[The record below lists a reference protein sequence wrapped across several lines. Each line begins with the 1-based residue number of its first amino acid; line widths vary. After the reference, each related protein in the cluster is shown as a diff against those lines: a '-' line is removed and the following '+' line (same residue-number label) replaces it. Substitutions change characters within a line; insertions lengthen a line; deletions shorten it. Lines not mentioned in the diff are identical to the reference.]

1 MSNETQDKK
10 GVIKEFGLSSLSLR
24 NSTSVLILTF
34 LIICGG
40 ILAYSTMP
48 KELFPEVVMPQ
59 IYVRTVY
66 PGNSP
71 VDIENLITR
80 QLEKEIKPLKG
91 INELTS
97 TSVQDNSIIIVE
109 FNTDVPVE
117 EALLDVKD
125 AVDKAKSDLPSDL
138 DMDPIVMDIN
148 MSEMPVMNINLSGD
162 YSVDD
167 LKDYAELL
175 QDKMEVIPEL
185 SSVDLRGA
193 LTREINI
200 NVDIHK
206 MELVQVSFGDIESAI
221 GYENTSISG
230 GDILM
235 DETRRTIRVS
245 GEFKNMDEI
254 ANTIVK
260 AEFGNIIYLRDIAT
274 VEDGYKERESYARLG
289 GDPVVSLDI
298 IKKSGENLLNA
309 TDEVFAILAEAKEN
323 RFPSDLN
330 ITITNDQSD
339 QVRGQLLNLEN
350 SIYSG
355 VILVVLVLL
364 FFLGLRN
371 ALFVGIAIPLSMLL
385 SFTVLGS
392 MGVTINMMVLFA
404 LILALGMLVD
414 NGIVTIENIYRL
426 YSSGMSRRDAARYGV
441 GEIAVPIISSTATTL
456 AAFTPLLFWD
466 SIMGEFMKYLPITLI
481 AVLGSSLFVGLII
494 NPVFAA
500 LFMKKEDSKAGINW
514 KSLIIT
520 LAIEA
525 GLSAMF
531 YIAHYFG
538 SVNVAGVSAE
548 VTLGEEPTH
557 WFSFGTV
564 FAVLFILTLINAVA
578 LRPVSFWFQ
587 NTFLVVLEN
596 AYLKT
601 LRIALTSWRPFVMFG
616 GTVVLLFASF
626 IIVGIVGPKVEFF
639 PNSEPKYINV
649 FIEAAPGTDIEKTN
663 EHVLKIEEEVQ
674 EIIDPYRVCVNSV
687 VTNIGE
693 GSADPMD
700 GPPAGE
706 TPNRAKITIS
716 FKEFVDREGIKSS
729 DVMKALSANLTKRA
743 GIITNVQK
751 NNEGPPVGK
760 PINIEV
766 SGEDF
771 EVLIA
776 VTEKLKA
783 EVAARNIPGVEGL
796 KLDLE
801 TGKPEIM
808 VNVDRAR
815 ARMFGLSTAQIGG
828 TLRTALFGKEVSK
841 FKDGE
846 DEYPIML
853 KLKDDYRYEVSSLL
867 NQRIT
872 FRDMTTG
879 KIKQIPISSVADISF
894 TSSYGAVKRRDQDR
908 TITIWSNVIEG
919 YNATEINAQIQEE
932 FGTYELPEGYAIRFT
947 GESAEQEKAAAF
959 LSKAFMIAIA
969 LIILILV
976 SQFNSAIKP
985 VIIVGSVAF
994 STIGVFLG
1002 IIIFGDTISVIM
1014 TGIGIVSLAGIVVN
1028 NAIVLIDYIDLT
1040 RERKR
1045 AELGMPEG
1053 STLPLNE
1060 AIDCI
1065 VEGGKTRLRPVL
1077 LTAITTVLGLLP
1089 LATGMNINFYTFL
1102 SDLNPD
1108 IYFGGDNVA
1117 FWGPMAWTVIYGL
1130 TFATFL
1136 TLVIVP
1142 IMYLLVERIKIAFV
1156 KPEVPETV
1164 EA

>member
-10 GVIKEFGLSSLSLR
+10 GVMKEYGLSTFSLQ

-80 QLEKEIKPLKG
+80 QLEKQIKPLKG
-91 INELTS
+91 INEMTS

-117 EALLDVKD
+117 EALSDVKD

-138 DMDPIVMDIN
+138 DMEPMVMDVN

-167 LKDYAELL
+167 LKDYAEML
-175 QDKMEVIPEL
+175 QEKMEVIPEI
-185 SSVDLRGA
+185 SAVNLRGA
-193 LTREINI
+193 LDREINI
-200 NVDIHK
+200 NVDVNK
-206 MELVQVSFGDIESAI
+206 MEAVEVSFNDIESAI
-221 GYENTSISG
+221 GYENMSISG

-235 DETRRTIRVS
+235 DKTRRTIRVS
-245 GEFKNMDEI
+245 GEYTNMDQI

-274 VEDGYKERESYARLG
+274 VEDGYKERTSYARLDG
-289 GDPVVSLDI
+289 NTVVSLDI
-298 IKKSGENLLNA
+298 VKKSGENLLNA
-309 TDEVFAILAEAKEN
+309 TDQVAAILKEAKEN
-323 RFPSDLN
+323 RFPSDLK
-330 ITITNDQSD
+330 ITITNDQSN

-355 VILVVLVLL
+355 VILVVIVLL

-371 ALFVGIAIPLSMLL
+371 ALFVGIAIPLSMLM
-385 SFTVLGS
+385 SFMILGS
-392 MGVTINMMVLFA
+392 MGITINMMVLFA

-426 YSSGMSRRDAARYGV
+426 YSQGMSKKDAAKYGV
-441 GEIAVPIISSTATTL
+441 GEIAIPIISSTATTL
-456 AAFTPLLFWD
+456 AAFAPLLFWD
-466 SIMGEFMKYLPITLI
+466 SIMGEFMKFLPITLI
-481 AVLGSSLFVGLII
+481 VVLGSSLFVGLVV
-494 NPVFAA
+494 NPVLAA
-500 LFMKKEDSKAGINW
+500 LFMKHEEKKRVNL
-514 KSLIIT
+514 KSLLITVGIEVVLSVVFYVIDMFSMGTIFAT
-520 LAIEA
+520 LAVFTVLNA
-525 GLSAMF
+525 
-531 YIAHYFG
+531 YI
-538 SVNVAGVSAE
+538 
-548 VTLGEEPTH
+548 
-557 WFSFGTV
+557 
-564 FAVLFILTLINAVA
+564 

-587 NTFLVVLEN
+587 GKFLVWLEN
-596 AYLKT
+596 TYVKA
-601 LRIALTSWRPFVMFG
+601 LRFSLTTWKPIALLLSTI
-616 GTVVLLFASF
+616 VLLFAS
-626 IIVGIVGPKVEFF
+626 IVLVAVVSPEVEFF
-639 PNSEPKYINV
+639 PANDPKYINI
-649 FIEAAPGTDIEKTN
+649 FLEAASGTDIEKTN
-663 EHVLKIEEEVQ
+663 ESILNVEEEVQ
-674 EIIDPYRVCVNSV
+674 KIIEPYRGCVNSV
-687 VTNIGE
+687 VTNIGA
-693 GSADPMD
+693 GSNDPMD

-706 TPNRAKITIS
+706 TPNKAKITIS
-716 FKEFVDREGIKSS
+716 FKEFEERGGISSS
-729 DVMKALSANLTKRA
+729 DVMKALSENLTKRA
-743 GIITNVQK
+743 GIIMNVQK
-751 NNEGPPVGK
+751 NREGPPAGK

-766 SGEDF
+766 SGEEF
-771 EVLIA
+771 ETLIA
-776 VTEKLKA
+776 TAEKLKA
-783 EVAARNIPGVEGL
+783 EITARNIPGVEGL
-796 KLDLE
+796 KIDLE
-801 TGKPEIM
+801 TGKPEIL

-828 TLRTALFGKEVSK
+828 TLRTALFGKEISK
-841 FKDGE
+841 FKEGE

-853 KLKDDYRYEVSSLL
+853 KLKDDYRYDVSSLL

-879 KIKQIPISSVADISF
+879 KIKQVPISAVADISF

-919 YNATEINAQIQEE
+919 YNATNINAQIQEE
-932 FGTYELPEGYAIRFT
+932 FAEYKMPDGYALRFT
-947 GESAEQEKAAAF
+947 GESAEQEKAADFLGKAF
-959 LSKAFMIAIA
+959 LIAIA
-969 LIILILV
+969 LIFLILV

-985 VIIVGSVAF
+985 IIIVASVAF

-1002 IIIFGDTISVIM
+1002 IIVFGDTISVIM

-1040 RERKR
+1040 RARRRE
-1045 AELGMPEG
+1045 ELGMPEG
-1053 STLPLNE
+1053 SVLPLNE
-1060 AIDCI
+1060 A
-1065 VEGGKTRLRPVL
+1065 VECMVESGKTRLRPVL

-1089 LATGMNINFYTFL
+1089 LATGMNINFYTLL
-1102 SDLNPD
+1102 SELDPQ

-1117 FWGPMAWTVIYGL
+1117 FWGPMAWTVVYGL

-1136 TLVIVP
+1136 TLILVP
-1142 IMYLLVERIKIAFV
+1142 VMYLLVEHVVIYFR
-1156 KPEVPETV
+1156 KPATPVQED
-1164 EA
+1164 

>member
-1 MSNETQDKK
+1 MSNETQEKK
-10 GVIKEFGLSSLSLR
+10 GVVKEFGLSTLSLK

-34 LIICGG
+34 LIIAGG
-40 ILAYSTMP
+40 MLAYSTMP

-80 QLEKEIKPLKG
+80 QLENEIKPLKG

-109 FNTDVPVE
+109 FNTDVEVE
-117 EALLDVKD
+117 DALLDVKD
-125 AVDKAKSDLPSDL
+125 AVDKAKSELPSDL
-138 DMDPIVMDIN
+138 DMDPVVMDIN

-162 YSVDD
+162 YSLDD
-167 LKDYAELL
+167 LKDYAEVL
-175 QDKMEVIPEL
+175 QERMETISEL
-185 SSVDLRGA
+185 SSVDIRGA
-193 LTREINI
+193 LEREINI

-206 MELVQVSFGDIESAI
+206 MEQVEVSFNDIESAI
-221 GYENTSISG
+221 GYENMSISG

-245 GEFKNMDEI
+245 GEYQNMQEI
-254 ANTIVK
+254 ENTIVK

-274 VEDGYKERESYARLG
+274 IEDGYKERDSYARLG

-298 IKKSGENLLNA
+298 VKKSGENLLNA
-309 TDEVFAILAEAKEN
+309 TDKVVAILANAKKKD
-323 RFPSDLN
+323 FPSDLS

-339 QVRGQLLNLEN
+339 QVRNQLLNLEN

-371 ALFVGIAIPLSMLL
+371 ALFVGIAIPLSMLT
-385 SFTVLGS
+385 SFTILAA

-414 NGIVTIENIYRL
+414 NGIVTIENIYRQF
-426 YSSGMSRRDAARYGV
+426 SEGKSRFQAAKEGV

-456 AAFTPLLFWD
+456 AAFFPLLFWN
-466 SIMGEFMKYLPITLI
+466 SIMGEFMKYLPLTLI
-481 AVLGSSLFVGLII
+481 AVLGSSLFVGLVI
-494 NPVFAA
+494 NPVVAA
-500 LFMKKEDSKAGINW
+500 LFMKKEDEKTGINW
-514 KSLIIT
+514 KWLIIT
-520 LAIEA
+520 VVVEILLAA
-525 GLSAMF
+525 GCYAIGANSL
-531 YIAHYFG
+531 
-538 SVNVAGVSAE
+538 
-548 VTLGEEPTH
+548 
-557 WFSFGTV
+557 GTV
-564 FAVLFILTLINAVA
+564 FGILAILTIINAFIIKPVA
-578 LRPVSFWFQ
+578 RWFQ
-587 NTFLVVLEN
+587 NSFLVWLEEV
-596 AYLKT
+596 YLRT
-601 LRIALTSWRPFVMFG
+601 LRLSLTTWRPFVFFG
-616 GTVVLLFASF
+616 MTVVLLFASF
-626 IIVGIVGPKVEFF
+626 ILVGIVNPKVEFF
-639 PNSEPKYINV
+639 PDNDPKYINIFV
-649 FIEAAPGTDIEKTN
+649 ETAPGTDIEKTN
-663 EHVLKIEEEVQ
+663 DILLDIEEEV
-674 EIIDPYRVCVNSV
+674 ETIIDPYRAAVNSV
-687 VTNIGE
+687 VTNIGD
-693 GSADPMD
+693 GSSDPMD

-706 TPNRAKITIS
+706 TPNRAKITVSFVEWEFRQGIS
-716 FKEFVDREGIKSS
+716 SS
-729 DVMKALSANLTKRA
+729 EVMRQLSDNLTKRP
-743 GIITNVQK
+743 GVIMNVQK
-751 NNEGPPVGK
+751 NQEGPPAGK

-771 EVLIA
+771 DELIA
-776 VTEKLKA
+776 VTESLKA
-783 EVAARNIPGVEGL
+783 KIAAQDIPGVEGL

-801 TGKPEIM
+801 TGKPEIL
-808 VNVDRAR
+808 VDIDRTRAR
-815 ARMFGLSTAQIGG
+815 AFGLSTAQIGT

-853 KLKDDYRYEVSSLL
+853 KLQDDYRYDVSTLL
-867 NQRIT
+867 NQKVT

-879 KIKQIPISSVADISF
+879 QIKQVPISSVADISF
-894 TSSYGAVKRRDQDR
+894 TTSYGSVKRRDQNR

-919 YNATEINAQIQEE
+919 YNATEINAQIQED
-932 FGTYELPEGYAIRFT
+932 FADFELPEGYSLRFT
-947 GESAEQEKAAAF
+947 GESEEQEKAQAF

-969 LIILILV
+969 LIVLILV

-985 VIIVGSVAF
+985 LIIVGSVAF

-1040 RERKR
+1040 RSRRRE
-1045 AELGMPEG
+1045 ELGMAEG

-1065 VEGGKTRLRPVL
+1065 VEGGRTRLRPVL

-1089 LATGMNINFYTFL
+1089 LATGMNINFYTLL
-1102 SDLNPD
+1102 SDLDPN

-1117 FWGPMAWTVIYGL
+1117 FWGPMSWTVIYGL

-1142 IMYLLVERIKIAFV
+1142 VMYLLVERIKIAFD
-1156 KPEVPETV
+1156 KPEVPVTESSTP
-1164 EA
+1164 ATA

>member
-1 MSNETQDKK
+1 MSNEPKDSTK
-10 GVIKEFGLSSLSLR
+10 GMKEYGLSSLSLK

-40 ILAYSTMP
+40 MLAYSTMP

-80 QLEKEIKPLKG
+80 QIEKQIKPLKG
-91 INELTS
+91 INTLKS

-109 FNTDVPVE
+109 FNTDVPVD

-125 AVDKAKSDLPSDL
+125 AVDKAKNDLPSDL
-138 DMDPIVMDIN
+138 DIDPLVMDIN
-148 MSEMPVMNINLSGD
+148 MSEMPVMNINISGD

-175 QDKMEVIPEL
+175 QDRMEVIPQV

-193 LTREINI
+193 LEREINI
-200 NVDIHK
+200 NVDMHK
-206 MELVQVSFGDIESAI
+206 MELVEVSFNDIESAI
-221 GYENTSISG
+221 GYENMSISG

-235 DETRRTIRVS
+235 DGSRRNIRIS
-245 GEFKNMDEI
+245 GEYLNMDQI
-254 ANTIVK
+254 ANTIIK
-260 AEFGNIIYLRDIAT
+260 SEFGNIIYLRDFAT
-274 VEDGYKERESYARLG
+274 VEDGYKERSSYARLD

-298 IKKSGENLLNA
+298 VKKSGENLLDA
-309 TDEVFAILAEAKEN
+309 TDQVFAILKDAQEN
-323 RFPSDLN
+323 DFPSDLF
-330 ITITNDQSD
+330 ITITNDQSN

-385 SFTVLGS
+385 SFILLAAL
-392 MGVTINMMVLFA
+392 GVTINMMVLFA

-426 YSSGMSRRDAARYGV
+426 YSQGMSKSDAAKYGV
-441 GEIAVPIISSTATTL
+441 GEIAIPIISSTATTL
-456 AAFTPLLFWD
+456 AAFFPLLFWN

-481 AVLGSSLFVGLII
+481 AVLGASLFVGLIV
-494 NPVFAA
+494 NPVVAA
-500 LFMKKEDSKAGINW
+500 LFMKKEEDNTRINW
-514 KSLIIT
+514 KSLSITVGVEVVLSIISYA
-520 LAIEA
+520 AI
-525 GLSAMF
+525 S
-531 YIAHYFG
+531 
-538 SVNVAGVSAE
+538 
-548 VTLGEEPTH
+548 
-557 WFSFGTV
+557 FSLGTV
-564 FAVLFILTLINAVA
+564 FATLALLTVANAFI

-587 NTFLVVLEN
+587 NSLLIKLEN
-596 AYLKT
+596 FYLRS
-601 LRIALTSWRPFVMFG
+601 LRYSLTGWKPLWFFL
-616 GTVVLLFASF
+616 GTVVLMIASF
-626 IIVGIVGPKVEFF
+626 VITAIVGPQVEFF
-639 PNSEPKYINV
+639 PNNDPKYVNIFV
-649 FIEAAPGTDIEKTN
+649 ESAPGTDIEKTN
-663 EHVLKIEEEVQ
+663 TTVLEIEKEVQ
-674 EIIDPYRVCVNSV
+674 QIIDPYRACVNSV

-693 GSADPMD
+693 GSSDMRD

-716 FKEFVDREGIKSS
+716 FKEFEFREGISTS
-729 DVMKALSANLTKRA
+729 TVMRALSENLTKRA
-743 GIITNVQK
+743 GIIVNVQK
-751 NNEGPPVGK
+751 NREGPPAGK

-766 SGEDF
+766 SGENF
-771 EVLIA
+771 EELIA
-776 VTEKLKA
+776 VAEKLKA
-783 EVAARNIPGVEGL
+783 DLAAKNIPGVEGL

-801 TGKPEIM
+801 TGKPEI
-808 VNVDRAR
+808 VVDVDRAR
-815 ARMFGLSTAQIGG
+815 ARSFGLSTAQIGG
-828 TLRTALFGKEVSK
+828 TIRTALFGKEISK
-841 FKDGE
+841 YKDGE
-846 DEYPIML
+846 DDYPIIL
-853 KLKDDYRYEVSSLL
+853 KLTDENRYDVSSLM
-867 NQRIT
+867 NQKIT

-879 KIKQIPISSVADISF
+879 KIKQVPISAVADISF
-894 TSSYGAVKRRDQDR
+894 STSYGSVKRRDQDR

-919 YNATEINAQIQEE
+919 YNATEINEQIQED
-932 FGTYELPEGYAIRFT
+932 FADYQVPDGYLVRYT
-947 GESAEQEKAAAF
+947 GENAEQEKAAAF
-959 LSKAFMIAIA
+959 LGKAFMIAIA
-969 LIILILV
+969 LIFLILV
-976 SQFNSAIKP
+976 SQFNSGIKP
-985 VIIVGSVAF
+985 LIIVGSVAF

-1040 RERKR
+1040 RARRRE
-1045 AELGMPEG
+1045 ELGMPDD
-1053 STLPLNE
+1053 SILPLHE
-1060 AIDCI
+1060 AIECM

-1077 LTAITTVLGLLP
+1077 LTAITTVLGLIP
-1089 LATGMNINFYTFL
+1089 LATGMNINFYTLFSEL
-1102 SDLNPD
+1102 DPQ

-1117 FWGPMAWTVIYGL
+1117 FWGPMSWTVIYGL

-1136 TLVIVP
+1136 TLIIVP
-1142 IMYLLVERIKIAFV
+1142 VMYLMVEHVNIFFRKHR
-1156 KPEVPETV
+1156 KNEV

>member
-1 MSNETQDKK
+1 MSNETQENK
-10 GVIKEFGLSSLSLR
+10 GVTKEFGLSSLSLR

-34 LIICGG
+34 LIVCGG

-138 DMDPIVMDIN
+138 DMDPIVMDVN
-148 MSEMPVMNINLSGD
+148 MSEMPVLNINLSGD

-167 LKDYAELL
+167 LKEYAELL
-175 QDKMEVIPEL
+175 QDKMEVISEV

-193 LTREINI
+193 LEREINI

-206 MELVQVSFGDIESAI
+206 MELVQVSFNDIESAI
-221 GYENTSISG
+221 GYENMSVSG

-245 GEFKNMDEI
+245 GEYTDMDQI

-274 VEDGYKERESYARLG
+274 VEDGYKERNSYARLG
-289 GDPVVSLDI
+289 GDPVVSLDVV
-298 IKKSGENLLNA
+298 KKSGENLLNA
-309 TDEVFAILAEAKEN
+309 TDQVFAILAEAQKN
-323 RFPSDLN
+323 RFPSDLK

-385 SFTVLGS
+385 SFTILGS

-426 YSSGMSRRDAARYGV
+426 YSSGMSKRDAAKYGV

-456 AAFTPLLFWD
+456 AAFAPLLFWD
-466 SIMGEFMKYLPITLI
+466 SIMGEFMKFLPITLI
-481 AVLGSSLFVGLII
+481 AVLGSSLFVGLVI

-500 LFMKKEDSKAGINW
+500 LFMKKEDSNAGISW
-514 KSLIIT
+514 KSLLIT
-520 LAIEA
+520 IGIEVVLSVLSYLGGFFSLGTIFAILA
-525 GLSAMF
+525 L
-531 YIAHYFG
+531 
-538 SVNVAGVSAE
+538 
-548 VTLGEEPTH
+548 
-557 WFSFGTV
+557 
-564 FAVLFILTLINAVA
+564 LTLINAVA
-578 LRPVSFWFQ
+578 FRPAASWFQ
-587 NTFLVVLEN
+587 NKFLVWLEGI
-596 AYLKT
+596 YLKS
-601 LRIALTSWRPFVMFG
+601 LRTSLTTWKPFVIFG
-616 GTVVLLFASF
+616 GTVILLFASF
-626 IIVGIVGPKVEFF
+626 ILVGIVGPKVEFF
-639 PNSEPKYINV
+639 PANDPKYINIFV
-649 FIEAAPGTDIEKTN
+649 ETAPGTDIEKTN
-663 EHVLKIEEEVQ
+663 EIVLDIEAEVQ
-674 EIIDPYRVCVNSV
+674 EIIEPYRVSVNSV

-693 GSADPMD
+693 GSSDPMD
-700 GPPAGE
+700 GPVAGE
-706 TPNRAKITIS
+706 TPNRAKVTIS
-716 FKEFVDREGIKSS
+716 FKEFVEREGISSS
-729 DVMKALSANLTKRA
+729 DVMKALSNNLTKRA
-743 GIITNVQK
+743 GVITNVQK

-766 SGEDF
+766 SGENF
-771 EVLIA
+771 EELIA
-776 VTEKLKA
+776 ITEKLKA
-783 EVAARNIPGVEGL
+783 EVAAKEIPGVEGL

-801 TGKPEIM
+801 TGKPEIL

-828 TLRTALFGKEVSK
+828 TLRTALFGKEISK

-853 KLKDDYRYEVSSLL
+853 KLKDDYRYDVSSLL

-879 KIKQIPISSVADISF
+879 KIKQVPISSVADISF
-894 TSSYGAVKRRDQDR
+894 TSSYGSVKRRDQDR

-932 FGTYELPEGYAIRFT
+932 FANYPLPEGYSLRFT
-947 GESAEQEKAAAF
+947 GESEEQEKAAAF

-969 LIILILV
+969 LIVLILV
-976 SQFNSAIKP
+976 SQFNSGIKP
-985 VIIVGSVAF
+985 MIIVGSVAF

-1002 IIIFGDTISVIM
+1002 IIATGATISVIM

-1040 RERKR
+1040 RARKR
-1045 AELGMPEG
+1045 EELGMPEG
-1053 STLPLNE
+1053 STLPLDQ

-1089 LATGMNINFYTFL
+1089 LATGMNINFYTLL
-1102 SDLNPD
+1102 SELNPD

-1130 TFATFL
+1130 SFATFL
-1136 TLVIVP
+1136 TLIVVP
-1142 IMYLLVERIKIAFV
+1142 VMYLLVERVNIFFA
-1156 KPEVPETV
+1156 KPEVPETTT
-1164 EA
+1164 AKA

>member
-1 MSNETQDKK
+1 MSNETNEKK
-10 GVIKEFGLSSLSLR
+10 GVLKEFGLSTLSLK

-34 LIICGG
+34 LIVAGG
-40 ILAYSTMP
+40 FLAYSTMP

-80 QLEKEIKPLKG
+80 QIEKEIKPLKG
-91 INELTS
+91 INEMTS

-117 EALLDVKD
+117 EALTDVKD
-125 AVDKAKSDLPSDL
+125 AVDKAKSDLPNDL
-138 DMDPIVMDIN
+138 DMDPMVMDVN

-167 LKDYAELL
+167 LKEYAEYL
-175 QDKMEVIPEL
+175 QDKMELISEV

-193 LTREINI
+193 LEREINI
-200 NVDIHK
+200 NVDVNK
-206 MELVQVSFGDIESAI
+206 MEAVEVSFNDIESAI
-221 GYENTSISG
+221 GYENMSISG

-245 GEFKNMDEI
+245 GEYTNMDQI

-274 VEDGYKERESYARLG
+274 VEDGYKERDSYARLDG
-289 GDPVVSLDI
+289 NPVVSLDI
-298 IKKSGENLLNA
+298 VKKSGENLLNA
-309 TDEVFAILAEAKEN
+309 TDQVFAILEDAKTHH
-323 RFPSDLN
+323 FPSDLA
-330 ITITNDQSD
+330 ITITNDQSN

-364 FFLGLRN
+364 FFLGVRN
-371 ALFVGIAIPLSMLL
+371 AMFVGIAIPLSMLL
-385 SFTVLGS
+385 SFMILGW

-426 YSSGMSRRDAARYGV
+426 YSGGMSKRDAARYGV

-456 AAFTPLLFWD
+456 AAFAPLLFWD
-466 SIMGEFMKYLPITLI
+466 SIMGEFMKFLPITLI
-481 AVLGSSLFVGLII
+481 VVLGSSLFVGLVV
-494 NPVFAA
+494 NPVVAA
-500 LFMKKEDSKAGINW
+500 LFMQREVKKGVNY
-514 KSLIIT
+514 KSLFIT
-520 LAIEA
+520 V
-525 GLSAMF
+525 GAMVIFSVLF
-531 YIAHYFG
+531 Y
-538 SVNVAGVSAE
+538 VAGM
-548 VTLGEEPTH
+548 
-557 WFSFGTV
+557 FGMGTI
-564 FAVLFILTLINAVA
+564 FATMAGLTLINAFL
-578 LRPVSFWFQ
+578 LRPVSSWFQ
-587 NTFLVVLEN
+587 DVFLVWLEEM
-596 AYLKT
+596 YLKT
-601 LRIALTSWRPFVMFG
+601 LRFSLNTWRPFVIFG
-616 GTVVLLFASF
+616 STVVLLIVSF
-626 IIVGIVGPKVEFF
+626 VVVGIVGPEVEFF
-639 PNSEPKYINV
+639 PANDPKYVNI
-649 FIEAAPGTDIEKTN
+649 FLETAPGTDIEKTN
-663 EHVLKIEEEVQ
+663 NIILGVEEEVQ

-687 VTNIGE
+687 VTNIGA
-693 GSADPMD
+693 GSNDPMD

-706 TPNRAKITIS
+706 TPNKAKITIS
-716 FKEFVDREGIKSS
+716 FKEFEEREGVSSS
-729 DVMKALSANLTKRA
+729 DVMKALSENLSKRP
-743 GIITNVQK
+743 GVIMNVQK
-751 NNEGPPVGK
+751 NREGPPAGK

-766 SGEDF
+766 SGEEF
-771 EVLIA
+771 ETLIA
-776 VTEKLKA
+776 TSEKLKA
-783 EVAARNIPGVEGL
+783 AITAKNIPGVEGL

-828 TLRTALFGKEVSK
+828 TLRTALFGKEISK
-841 FKDGE
+841 YKEGE

-853 KLKDDYRYEVSSLL
+853 KLKDDYRYDVSTLL

-879 KIKQIPISSVADISF
+879 KIKQVPISSVADISF
-894 TSSYGAVKRRDQDR
+894 TTSYGAVKRRDQDR

-919 YNATEINAQIQEE
+919 YNATNINAQIQEE
-932 FGTYELPEGYAIRFT
+932 FADYPMPEGYSLRFT
-947 GESAEQEKAAAF
+947 GESEEQEKAAAF
-959 LSKAFMIAIA
+959 LSKAFLIAIA
-969 LIILILV
+969 LIVLILV

-985 VIIVGSVAF
+985 AIIVGSVVF

-1002 IIIFGDTISVIM
+1002 IVAFGDTISVIM

-1028 NAIVLIDYIDLT
+1028 NAIVLIDFIDLT
-1040 RERKR
+1040 RARKR
-1045 AELGMPEG
+1045 EELGMREG
-1053 STLPLNE
+1053 SVLPLNE
-1060 AIDCI
+1060 AIECI

-1089 LATGMNINFYTFL
+1089 LATGMNINFYTLFSEL
-1102 SDLNPD
+1102 DPQ

-1130 TFATFL
+1130 SFATFL
-1136 TLVIVP
+1136 TLVVVP
-1142 IMYLLVERIKIAFV
+1142 VMYLLVERVVIAFA
-1156 KPEVPETV
+1156 KPVIPGQEED
-1164 EA
+1164 

>member
-1 MSNETQDKK
+1 
-10 GVIKEFGLSSLSLR
+10 
-24 NSTSVLILTF
+24 
-34 LIICGG
+34 
-40 ILAYSTMP
+40 
-48 KELFPEVVMPQ
+48 MPQ

-80 QLEKEIKPLKG
+80 QIEKEIKPLKG
-91 INELTS
+91 INEMTS

-138 DMDPIVMDIN
+138 DIDPIVMDIN
-148 MSEMPVMNINLSGD
+148 MSEMPVLNINLSGD

-167 LKDYAELL
+167 LKDYAEML
-175 QDKMEVIPEL
+175 QDKMEIISEV

-193 LTREINI
+193 LEREINI

-206 MELVQVSFGDIESAI
+206 MELVQVSFNDIESAI
-221 GYENTSISG
+221 GYENMSISG

-245 GEFKNMDEI
+245 GEYTNMDQI

-274 VEDGYKERESYARLG
+274 VVDGYKDRESYARLG
-289 GDPVVSLDI
+289 GDPVVSLDVV
-298 IKKSGENLLNA
+298 KKSGENLLNA
-309 TDEVFAILAEAKEN
+309 TDQVFAILADAQKN
-323 RFPSDLN
+323 RFPSDLKV
-330 ITITNDQSD
+330 TITNDQSD

-371 ALFVGIAIPLSMLL
+371 ALFVGMAIPLSMLL

-426 YSSGMSRRDAARYGV
+426 YTSGMSRKDAAKYGV

-456 AAFTPLLFWD
+456 AAFAPLLFWD
-466 SIMGEFMKYLPITLI
+466 SIMGEFMKFLPITLI

-500 LFMKKEDSKAGINW
+500 LFMKKEDSKEGISW

-520 LAIEA
+520 VAVEAVLSVVFYILGNFSMGTIFAMLAI
-525 GLSAMF
+525 L
-531 YIAHYFG
+531 
-538 SVNVAGVSAE
+538 
-548 VTLGEEPTH
+548 
-557 WFSFGTV
+557 TV
-564 FAVLFILTLINAVA
+564 INAFV
-578 LRPVSFWFQ
+578 LRPASFWFQ
-587 NTFLVVLEN
+587 NSLLVWLEE
-596 AYLKT
+596 AYLTT
-601 LRIALTSWRPFVMFG
+601 LRIALTTWRPFVIFG
-616 GTVVLLFASF
+616 FTVVLLFASF
-626 IIVGIVGPKVEFF
+626 ILTGIVGPQVEFF
-639 PNSEPKYINV
+639 PANDPKYINI
-649 FIEAAPGTDIEKTN
+649 FIEAASGTDIEKTN
-663 EHVLKIEEEVQ
+663 ETVLDIEAEVE
-674 EIIDPYRVCVNSV
+674 EIIEPYRASVNSV
-687 VTNIGE
+687 VTNIGD
-693 GSADPMD
+693 GSSDPMD

-716 FKEFVDREGIKSS
+716 FKEWVKREGISSS
-729 DVMKALSANLTKRA
+729 DVMKALSEKLKKRP
-743 GIITNVQK
+743 GIVMNVQK
-751 NNEGPPVGK
+751 NREGPPAGK

-766 SGEDF
+766 SGEKF
-771 EVLIA
+771 EELIA
-776 VTEKLKA
+776 IAEKLKSDIA
-783 EVAARNIPGVEGL
+783 DKNIPGVEGL

-801 TGKPEIM
+801 TGKPELI

-815 ARMFGLSTAQIGG
+815 ARMFGLSTSQIGA
-828 TLRTALFGKEVSK
+828 TLRTALFGKEISK

-846 DEYPIML
+846 DDYPIML
-853 KLKDDYRYEVSSLL
+853 KLKDDYRYDVSSLL
-867 NQRIT
+867 NQKIT

-879 KIKQIPISSVADISF
+879 KIKQVPISSVADISF
-894 TSSYGAVKRRDQDR
+894 SSSYGAVKRTDQDR
-908 TITIWSNVIEG
+908 TITVWSNVIEG
-919 YNATEINAQIQEE
+919 YNATEINAQIKEN
-932 FGTYELPEGYAIRFT
+932 FGDYKMPEGYALKFT

-959 LSKAFMIAIA
+959 LGKAFMIAIA
-969 LIILILV
+969 LIVLILV

-985 VIIVGSVAF
+985 LIIVGSVAF

-1002 IIIFGDTISVIM
+1002 IIVFGDAISVIM

-1040 RERKR
+1040 RARRRE
-1045 AELGMPEG
+1045 ELGMPEG
-1053 STLPLNE
+1053 STLPLDQ

-1089 LATGMNINFYTFL
+1089 LATGMNINFYTLF
-1102 SDLNPD
+1102 SELNPH

-1130 TFATFL
+1130 SFATFL
-1136 TLVIVP
+1136 TLVVVP
-1142 IMYLLVERIKIAFV
+1142 VMYLLVERIKIAFD
-1156 KPEVPETV
+1156 KPEIPEPTKT
-1164 EA
+1164 

>member
-1 MSNETQDKK
+1 MSNDNQEKK
-10 GVIKEFGLSSLSLR
+10 GVVKEFGLSTLSLK

-34 LIICGG
+34 LIVAGG

-80 QLEKEIKPLKG
+80 QIEKEIKPLKG
-91 INELTS
+91 INEMTS

-125 AVDKAKSDLPSDL
+125 AVDKSKSDLPSDL
-138 DMDPIVMDIN
+138 DMDPIVMEIN
-148 MSEMPVMNINLSGD
+148 MSEMPVLNINLSGD

-167 LKDYAELL
+167 LKDYAEML
-175 QDKMEVIPEL
+175 QEKMEVIPEV

-193 LTREINI
+193 LEREINI

-206 MELVQVSFGDIESAI
+206 MEKVEVSFNDIESAI
-221 GYENTSISG
+221 GYENMSISG

-245 GEFKNMDEI
+245 GEYTNMDQI

-274 VEDGYKERESYARLG
+274 VEDGYRERESYARLG
-289 GDPVVSLDI
+289 GDPVVSLDVV
-298 IKKSGENLLNA
+298 KKSGENLLNA
-309 TDEVFAILAEAKEN
+309 TDQVFAILADAQKTK
-323 RFPSDLN
+323 FPSDLKV
-330 ITITNDQSD
+330 TITNDQSD

-371 ALFVGIAIPLSMLL
+371 AMFVGIAIPLSMLL
-385 SFTVLGS
+385 SFTVLGM

-426 YSSGMSRRDAARYGV
+426 YSSGMSKRDAARYGV

-456 AAFTPLLFWD
+456 AAFAPLLFWD
-466 SIMGEFMKYLPITLI
+466 SIMGEFMKFLPITLI
-481 AVLGSSLFVGLII
+481 AVLGSSLFVGLVI
-494 NPVFAA
+494 NPVVAS
-500 LFMKKEDSKAGINW
+500 LFMKKDESKQGINW
-514 KSLIIT
+514 KSLLIT
-520 LAIEA
+520 VGIEVVLSALFYVSDNFSLGTIFAILAI
-525 GLSAMF
+525 L
-531 YIAHYFG
+531 
-538 SVNVAGVSAE
+538 
-548 VTLGEEPTH
+548 
-557 WFSFGTV
+557 TV
-564 FAVLFILTLINAVA
+564 INAFILK
-578 LRPVSFWFQ
+578 PVSFWFQ
-587 NTFLVVLEN
+587 NSLLVWLEE
-596 AYLKT
+596 AYIKT
-601 LRIALTSWRPFVMFG
+601 LKLALTTWRPFVIFF
-616 GTVVLLFASF
+616 GTVVLLVGSL
-626 IIVGIVGPKVEFF
+626 VLTGIVGPKVEFF
-639 PNSEPKYINV
+639 PANDPKYINI

-663 EHVLKIEEEVQ
+663 QTVLEMEAEVE
-674 EIIDPYRVCVNSV
+674 EIIDPYRASVNSV

-693 GSADPMD
+693 GSSDPMD

-716 FKEFVDREGIKSS
+716 FKEWVDREGISSS
-729 DVMKALSANLTKRA
+729 DVMKALSEKLTKRP

-766 SGEDF
+766 SGEEF
-771 EVLIA
+771 EELIA
-776 VTEKLKA
+776 IAEKLKA
-783 EVAARNIPGVEGL
+783 DVASRDIPGVEGL

-801 TGKPEIM
+801 TGKPELM

-828 TLRTALFGKEVSK
+828 TLRTALFGKEISK

-846 DEYPIML
+846 DDYPIML
-853 KLKDDYRYEVSSLL
+853 KLQDDYRYDVSSLL

-879 KIKQIPISSVADISF
+879 KIKQVPISSVADISF
-894 TSSYGAVKRRDQDR
+894 TSSYGSVKRRDQDR

-932 FGTYELPEGYAIRFT
+932 FGEYPLPEGYSLRFT
-947 GESAEQEKAAAF
+947 GESEEQEKAAEF
-959 LSKAFMIAIA
+959 LGRAFMIAIA
-969 LIILILV
+969 LIVLILV

-985 VIIVGSVAF
+985 LIIVGSVAF

-1002 IIIFGDTISVIM
+1002 IIAFGDTISVIM

-1040 RERKR
+1040 RARKR
-1045 AELGMPEG
+1045 EELGMPEG
-1053 STLPLNE
+1053 STLPLDQ
-1060 AIDCI
+1060 AIECI

-1089 LATGMNINFYTFL
+1089 LATGMNINFYTLFSEL
-1102 SDLNPD
+1102 DPN

-1130 TFATFL
+1130 SFATFL
-1136 TLVIVP
+1136 TLVVVP
-1142 IMYLLVERIKIAFV
+1142 VMYLLVERVVIAFV
-1156 KPEVPETV
+1156 KPEIPEV
-1164 EA
+1164 EQA

>member
-1 MSNETQDKK
+1 MSNETKDKK
-10 GVIKEFGLSSLSLR
+10 GVVKEFGLSSLSLR
-24 NSTSVLILTF
+24 NSTSALILTF
-34 LIICGG
+34 LIVAGG
-40 ILAYSTMP
+40 MLAYSTMP

-80 QLEKEIKPLKG
+80 QIEKEIKPLKG

-125 AVDKAKSDLPSDL
+125 AVDKSKSDLPSDL
-138 DMDPIVMDIN
+138 DIDPLVMEIN
-148 MSEMPVMNINLSGD
+148 MSEMPVLNINLSGD

-175 QDKMEVIPEL
+175 QEKMEVIPEV

-193 LTREINI
+193 LEREINI

-206 MELVQVSFGDIESAI
+206 MELVEVSFNDIESAI
-221 GYENTSISG
+221 GYENMSISG

-245 GEFKNMDEI
+245 GEYTNMDQI

-274 VEDGYKERESYARLG
+274 VEDSYKERESYARLDG
-289 GDPVVSLDI
+289 FPVVSLDVV
-298 IKKSGENLLNA
+298 KKSGENLLNA
-309 TDEVFAILAEAKEN
+309 TDQVFAILADAQKH
-323 RFPSDLN
+323 RFPSDLKV
-330 ITITNDQSD
+330 TITNDQSD

-426 YSSGMSRRDAARYGV
+426 YTSGMSKRDAARYGV

-456 AAFTPLLFWD
+456 AAFAPLLFWD
-466 SIMGEFMKYLPITLI
+466 SIMGEFMKFLPITLI

-500 LFMKKEDSKAGINW
+500 LFMKKEDSKKGVNW
-514 KSLIIT
+514 KTLLITVGIEVALSVLSYAGGAFSL
-520 LAIEA
+520 
-525 GLSAMF
+525 
-531 YIAHYFG
+531 
-538 SVNVAGVSAE
+538 
-548 VTLGEEPTH
+548 
-557 WFSFGTV
+557 GTV
-564 FAVLFILTLINAVA
+564 FAILAGLTVVNAIV

-587 NTFLVVLEN
+587 NSLLVWLEN
-596 AYLKT
+596 AYVKT
-601 LRIALTSWRPFVMFG
+601 LKGALTAWKPFALFG
-616 GTVVLLFASF
+616 ATVLLLFTS
-626 IIVGIVGPKVEFF
+626 IGIVGMIGPQVEFF
-639 PNSEPKYINV
+639 PANDPKYINIFV
-649 FIEAAPGTDIEKTN
+649 EAASGTDIEKTN
-663 EHVLKIEEEVQ
+663 NVVLDIEEEVQ
-674 EIIDPYRVCVNSV
+674 EIIDPYRASVNSV
-687 VTNIGE
+687 VTNIGD
-693 GSADPMD
+693 GSSDPMD

-716 FKEFVDREGIKSS
+716 FKEWEKREGISS
-729 DVMKALSANLTKRA
+729 SEVMKALSDQLTKRP
-743 GIITNVQK
+743 GIIMNVQK
-751 NNEGPPVGK
+751 NREGPPAGK

-766 SGEDF
+766 SGEEF
-771 EVLIA
+771 EELIA
-776 VTEKLKA
+776 IAEKLKA
-783 EVAARNIPGVEGL
+783 EVAAKDIPGVEGL

-801 TGKPEIM
+801 TGKPELL

-841 FKDGE
+841 FKEGE

-853 KLKDDYRYEVSSLL
+853 KLQDNYRYDVSSLL
-867 NQRIT
+867 NQKIT

-879 KIKQIPISSVADISF
+879 KIKQVPISSVADISF
-894 TSSYGAVKRRDQDR
+894 SSSYGAVKRRDQDR

-919 YNATEINAQIQEE
+919 YNATDINNQIKED
-932 FGTYELPEGYAIRFT
+932 FMDYNLPEGYSLRFT
-947 GESAEQEKAAAF
+947 GESAEQEKAAEF

-969 LIILILV
+969 LIVLILV

-985 VIIVGSVAF
+985 LIIVGSVAF

-1002 IIIFGDTISVIM
+1002 IIVFGDTISVIM

-1040 RERKR
+1040 RARKR
-1045 AELGMPEG
+1045 EELGMKEG
-1053 STLPLNE
+1053 SVLPLDQ

-1065 VEGGKTRLRPVL
+1065 VEGGRTRLRPVL

-1089 LATGMNINFYTFL
+1089 LATGMNINFYTLL
-1102 SDLNPD
+1102 SELDPH

-1130 TFATFL
+1130 SFATFL
-1136 TLVIVP
+1136 TLVVVP
-1142 IMYLLVERIKIAFV
+1142 VMYLLVERIKIAFV
-1156 KPEVPETV
+1156 KPELPET
-1164 EA
+1164 ATA

>member
-1 MSNETQDKK
+1 MSQETKEK
-10 GVIKEFGLSSLSLR
+10 LGGVTKEFGLSSLSLR

-34 LIICGG
+34 LIIAGG
-40 ILAYSTMP
+40 MLAYSTMP

-80 QLEKEIKPLKG
+80 QIEKEIKPLKG
-91 INELTS
+91 INEMTS

-125 AVDKAKSDLPSDL
+125 AVDKAKSDLPTDL
-138 DMDPIVMDIN
+138 DMDPVVMEIN
-148 MSEMPVMNINLSGD
+148 MSEMPVLNINLSGD

-167 LKDYAELL
+167 LKDYAEML
-175 QDKMEVIPEL
+175 QEKMEVIPEV

-193 LTREINI
+193 LEREINI

-206 MELVQVSFGDIESAI
+206 MEKVEVSFNDIESAI
-221 GYENTSISG
+221 GYENMSISG

-245 GEFKNMDEI
+245 GEYTNMDQI

-289 GDPVVSLDI
+289 GDPVVSLDVV
-298 IKKSGENLLNA
+298 KKSGENLLNA
-309 TDEVFAILAEAKEN
+309 TDQVFAILAEAQKN
-323 RFPSDLN
+323 RFPSDLKV
-330 ITITNDQSD
+330 TITNDQSD

-371 ALFVGIAIPLSMLL
+371 AMFVGIAIPLSMLL
-385 SFTVLGS
+385 SFTVLGM

-426 YSSGMSRRDAARYGV
+426 YSSGMSKRDAAKYGV

-456 AAFTPLLFWD
+456 AAFAPLLFWD
-466 SIMGEFMKYLPITLI
+466 SIMGEFMKFLPITLI

-500 LFMKKEDSKAGINW
+500 LFMKKEDSKTGVNW
-514 KSLIIT
+514 KSLLIT
-520 LAIEA
+520 VGIEVVLSVLFYVSGNFSLGTIFAMLAI
-525 GLSAMF
+525 L
-531 YIAHYFG
+531 
-538 SVNVAGVSAE
+538 
-548 VTLGEEPTH
+548 
-557 WFSFGTV
+557 TV
-564 FAVLFILTLINAVA
+564 INAFV

-587 NTFLVVLEN
+587 NSLLVWLED
-596 AYLKT
+596 AYLTT
-601 LRIALTSWRPFVMFG
+601 LRLALTTWRPFVIFG
-616 GTVVLLFASF
+616 GTVALLFGSLML
-626 IIVGIVGPKVEFF
+626 VGIVGPQVEFF
-639 PNSEPKYINV
+639 PANDPKYINIFV
-649 FIEAAPGTDIEKTN
+649 EAAPGTDIEKTN
-663 EHVLKIEEEVQ
+663 QTVLDIEAEVE
-674 EIIDPYRVCVNSV
+674 EIIEPYRASVNSV
-687 VTNIGE
+687 VTNIGD
-693 GSADPMD
+693 GSSDPMD

-716 FKEFVDREGIKSS
+716 FKEWVDREGISSS
-729 DVMKALSANLTKRA
+729 DVMKALSQNLKKRP
-743 GIITNVQK
+743 GIIMNVQK
-751 NNEGPPVGK
+751 NREGPPAGK

-766 SGEDF
+766 SGEEF
-771 EVLIA
+771 EELIA
-776 VTEKLKA
+776 IAEKLKA
-783 EVAARNIPGVEGL
+783 EVASRNIPGVEGL

-801 TGKPEIM
+801 TGKPELM

-828 TLRTALFGKEVSK
+828 TLRTALFGKEISK

-846 DEYPIML
+846 DDYPIML
-853 KLKDDYRYEVSSLL
+853 KLQDNYRYDVSSLL

-879 KIKQIPISSVADISF
+879 KIKQVPISAVADISF
-894 TSSYGAVKRRDQDR
+894 TSSYGSVKRRDQDR

-932 FGTYELPEGYAIRFT
+932 FGEYSLPEGYSLRFT

-969 LIILILV
+969 LIVLILV

-985 VIIVGSVAF
+985 LIIVGSVAF

-1002 IIIFGDTISVIM
+1002 IIAFGDTISVIM

-1040 RERKR
+1040 RARKR
-1045 AELGMPEG
+1045 EELGMPEG
-1053 STLPLNE
+1053 STLPLDQ
-1060 AIDCI
+1060 AIECI

-1089 LATGMNINFYTFL
+1089 LATGMNINFYTLF
-1102 SDLNPD
+1102 SELNPH

-1130 TFATFL
+1130 SFATFL
-1136 TLVIVP
+1136 TLVVVP
-1142 IMYLLVERIKIAFV
+1142 VMYLLVERIKIAFV
-1156 KPEVPETV
+1156 KPEVPVTEPAT
-1164 EA
+1164 A

>member
-10 GVIKEFGLSSLSLR
+10 GMMKEFGLSSASLR

-34 LIICGG
+34 LIVCGG

-71 VDIENLITR
+71 IDIENLITR
-80 QLEKEIKPLKG
+80 QIEKEIKPLKG
-91 INELTS
+91 INEMTS

-117 EALLDVKD
+117 EALSDVKD
-125 AVDKAKSDLPSDL
+125 AVDKAKSNLPSDL
-138 DMDPIVMDIN
+138 DIEPMVMDVN

-167 LKDYAELL
+167 LKDYAEML
-175 QDKMEVIPEL
+175 QDKMEVIPEI
-185 SSVDLRGA
+185 SAVNLRGA
-193 LTREINI
+193 LEREINI
-200 NVDIHK
+200 NVDVNK
-206 MELVQVSFGDIESAI
+206 MDAVEVSFNDIESAI
-221 GYENTSISG
+221 GYENMSISG

-235 DETRRTIRVS
+235 DQTRRTIRVS
-245 GEFKNMDEI
+245 GEYTNMDQI
-254 ANTIVK
+254 ANTIIK

-274 VEDGYKERESYARLG
+274 VEDGYKERESYARLDG
-289 GDPVVSLDI
+289 NPVVSLDI
-298 IKKSGENLLNA
+298 VKKSGENLLNA
-309 TDEVFAILAEAKEN
+309 TDQVAAILKEAKEN
-323 RFPSDLN
+323 RFPSDLK
-330 ITITNDQSD
+330 ITITNDQSN

-355 VILVVLVLL
+355 VILVVIVLL

-371 ALFVGIAIPLSMLL
+371 AIFVGIAIPLSMLM
-385 SFTVLGS
+385 SFMILGS
-392 MGVTINMMVLFA
+392 MGITINMMVLFA

-426 YSSGMSRRDAARYGV
+426 YSQGMSKSDAAKYGV

-456 AAFTPLLFWD
+456 AAFAPLLFWD
-466 SIMGEFMKYLPITLI
+466 SIMGEFMKFLPITLI
-481 AVLGSSLFVGLII
+481 VVLGSSLFVGLVV

-500 LFMKKEDSKAGINW
+500 LFMKREEKKGINW

-520 LAIEA
+520 VGIEIVLSVVFYLSDMFSMGTIFATLAA
-525 GLSAMF
+525 L
-531 YIAHYFG
+531 
-538 SVNVAGVSAE
+538 
-548 VTLGEEPTH
+548 
-557 WFSFGTV
+557 TV
-564 FAVLFILTLINAVA
+564 INAYI
-578 LRPVSFWFQ
+578 LRPVSSWFQ
-587 NTFLVVLEN
+587 DKFLVWLEE

-601 LRIALTSWRPFVMFG
+601 LRFSLTAWRPIALFLF
-616 GTVVLLFASF
+616 TVVLLFAS
-626 IIVGIVGPKVEFF
+626 IGLVVVMAPDVEFF
-639 PNSEPKYINV
+639 PANDPKYINI
-649 FIEAAPGTDIEKTN
+649 FLEAASGTDIEKTN
-663 EHVLKIEEEVQ
+663 ETILSVEGEVQ
-674 EIIDPYRVCVNSV
+674 EIIEPYRVCVNSV
-687 VTNIGE
+687 VTNIGA
-693 GSADPMD
+693 GSNDPMD

-706 TPNRAKITIS
+706 TPNKAKITIS
-716 FKEFVDREGIKSS
+716 FKEFEEREGISTS
-729 DVMKALSANLTKRA
+729 DVMKALSEKLSKQP
-743 GIITNVQK
+743 GIIMNIQK
-751 NNEGPPVGK
+751 NREGPPAGK

-766 SGEDF
+766 SGEEF
-771 EVLIA
+771 ETLIA
-776 VTEKLKA
+776 TAEKLKA
-783 EVAARNIPGVEGL
+783 EITDMNIPGVEGL
-796 KLDLE
+796 KIDLE

-808 VNVDRAR
+808 VNVNRAR

-828 TLRTALFGKEVSK
+828 TLRTALFGKEISK
-841 FKDGE
+841 YKEGE

-853 KLKDDYRYEVSSLL
+853 KLQDNYRYDISSLL

-879 KIKQIPISSVADISF
+879 KVKQIPISAVADISF

-919 YNATEINAQIQEE
+919 YNATNINAQIQEK
-932 FGTYELPEGYAIRFT
+932 FGEYQMPDGYALRFT
-947 GESAEQEKAAAF
+947 GESAEQEKAADF
-959 LSKAFMIAIA
+959 LGKAFMIAIA
-969 LIILILV
+969 LIVLILV

-985 VIIVGSVAF
+985 IIIVGSVAF

-1002 IIIFGDTISVIM
+1002 IIAFGDTISVIM

-1040 RERKR
+1040 RARR
-1045 AELGMPEG
+1045 RNELGMPEG
-1053 STLPLNE
+1053 SVLPLNE
-1060 AIDCI
+1060 AVECI
-1065 VEGGKTRLRPVL
+1065 IEGGKTRLRPVL

-1089 LATGMNINFYTFL
+1089 LATGMNINFYTLL
-1102 SDLNPD
+1102 SELNPQ

-1117 FWGPMAWTVIYGL
+1117 FWGPMAWTVVYGL
-1130 TFATFL
+1130 SFATFL

-1142 IMYLLVERIKIAFV
+1142 VMYLLVERVVIIFV
-1156 KPEVPETV
+1156 KPETPEQDN
-1164 EA
+1164 

>member
-1 MSNETQDKK
+1 MSQETKEK
-10 GVIKEFGLSSLSLR
+10 LGGVTKEFGLSSLSLR

-34 LIICGG
+34 LIIAGG
-40 ILAYSTMP
+40 MLAYSTMP

-80 QLEKEIKPLKG
+80 QIEKEIKPLKG
-91 INELTS
+91 INEMTS

-125 AVDKAKSDLPSDL
+125 AVDKAKSDLPTDL
-138 DMDPIVMDIN
+138 DMDPVVMEIN
-148 MSEMPVMNINLSGD
+148 MSEMPVLNINLSGD

-167 LKDYAELL
+167 LKDYAEML
-175 QDKMEVIPEL
+175 QEKMEVIPEV

-193 LTREINI
+193 LEREINI

-206 MELVQVSFGDIESAI
+206 MEKVEVSFNDIESAI
-221 GYENTSISG
+221 GYENMSISG

-245 GEFKNMDEI
+245 GEYTNMDQI

-289 GDPVVSLDI
+289 GDPVVSLDVV
-298 IKKSGENLLNA
+298 KKSGENLLNA
-309 TDEVFAILAEAKEN
+309 TDQVFAILAEAQKT
-323 RFPSDLN
+323 RFPSDLKV
-330 ITITNDQSD
+330 TITNDQSD

-371 ALFVGIAIPLSMLL
+371 AMFVGIAIPLSMLL
-385 SFTVLGS
+385 SFTVLGM

-426 YSSGMSRRDAARYGV
+426 YSSGMSKRDAAKYGV

-456 AAFTPLLFWD
+456 AAFAPLLFWD
-466 SIMGEFMKYLPITLI
+466 SIMGEFMKFLPITLI

-500 LFMKKEDSKAGINW
+500 LFMKKEGSKTGVNW
-514 KSLIIT
+514 KSLLIT
-520 LAIEA
+520 VGIEVGLSVLFYVSGNFSMGTIFAMLAI
-525 GLSAMF
+525 L
-531 YIAHYFG
+531 
-538 SVNVAGVSAE
+538 
-548 VTLGEEPTH
+548 
-557 WFSFGTV
+557 TV
-564 FAVLFILTLINAVA
+564 INAFV
-578 LRPVSFWFQ
+578 LKPVSFWFQ
-587 NTFLVVLEN
+587 NSLLVWLEE
-596 AYLKT
+596 AYLTT
-601 LRIALTSWRPFVMFG
+601 LRLALTTWRPFVIFG
-616 GTVVLLFASF
+616 GTVALLFGSLML
-626 IIVGIVGPKVEFF
+626 VGIVGPQVEFF
-639 PNSEPKYINV
+639 PANDPKYINIFV
-649 FIEAAPGTDIEKTN
+649 EAAPGTDIEKTN
-663 EHVLKIEEEVQ
+663 QTVLDIEAEVE
-674 EIIDPYRVCVNSV
+674 EIIEPYRASVNSV
-687 VTNIGE
+687 VTNIGD
-693 GSADPMD
+693 GSSDPMD

-716 FKEFVDREGIKSS
+716 FKEWVDREGISSS
-729 DVMKALSANLTKRA
+729 DVMKALSQNLKKRP
-743 GIITNVQK
+743 GIIMNVQK
-751 NNEGPPVGK
+751 NREGPPAGK

-766 SGEDF
+766 SGEEF
-771 EVLIA
+771 EELIA
-776 VTEKLKA
+776 IAEKLKA
-783 EVAARNIPGVEGL
+783 EVASRNIPGVEGL

-801 TGKPEIM
+801 TGKPELM

-828 TLRTALFGKEVSK
+828 TLRTALFGKEISK

-846 DEYPIML
+846 DDYPIML
-853 KLKDDYRYEVSSLL
+853 KLQDNYRYDVSSLL

-879 KIKQIPISSVADISF
+879 KIKQVPISAVADISF
-894 TSSYGAVKRRDQDR
+894 TSSYGSVKRRDQDR

-932 FGTYELPEGYAIRFT
+932 FGEYSLPEGYSLRFT

-969 LIILILV
+969 LIVLILV

-985 VIIVGSVAF
+985 LIIVGSVAF

-1002 IIIFGDTISVIM
+1002 IIAFGDTISVIM

-1040 RERKR
+1040 RARKR
-1045 AELGMPEG
+1045 EELGMPEG
-1053 STLPLNE
+1053 STLPLDQ
-1060 AIDCI
+1060 AIECI

-1089 LATGMNINFYTFL
+1089 LATGMNINFYTLF
-1102 SDLNPD
+1102 SELNPH

-1130 TFATFL
+1130 SFATFL
-1136 TLVIVP
+1136 TLVVVP
-1142 IMYLLVERIKIAFV
+1142 VMYLLVERVKIAFV
-1156 KPEVPETV
+1156 KPEVPVTEPAT
-1164 EA
+1164 A

>member
-1 MSNETQDKK
+1 M
-10 GVIKEFGLSSLSLR
+10 KEFGLSSLSLK

-34 LIICGG
+34 LIIAGG

-80 QLEKEIKPLKG
+80 QIEKEIKPLKG
-91 INELTS
+91 INEMTS

-138 DMDPIVMDIN
+138 DIDPIVMDIN
-148 MSEMPVMNINLSGD
+148 MSEMPVLNINLSGD

-167 LKDYAELL
+167 LKDYAEML
-175 QDKMEVIPEL
+175 QDKMEIISEV

-193 LTREINI
+193 LEREINI

-206 MELVQVSFGDIESAI
+206 MELVQVSFNDIESAI
-221 GYENTSISG
+221 GYENMSISG

-245 GEFKNMDEI
+245 GEYTNMDQI

-274 VEDGYKERESYARLG
+274 VVDGYKDRESYARLG
-289 GDPVVSLDI
+289 GDPVVSLDVV
-298 IKKSGENLLNA
+298 KKSGENLLNA
-309 TDEVFAILAEAKEN
+309 TDQVFAILADAQKN
-323 RFPSDLN
+323 RFPSDLKV
-330 ITITNDQSD
+330 TITNDQSD

-371 ALFVGIAIPLSMLL
+371 ALFVGMAIPLSMLL

-426 YSSGMSRRDAARYGV
+426 YTSGMSRKDAAKYGV

-456 AAFTPLLFWD
+456 AAFAPLLFWD
-466 SIMGEFMKYLPITLI
+466 SIMGEFMKFLPITLI

-500 LFMKKEDSKAGINW
+500 LFMKKEDSKEGISW

-520 LAIEA
+520 VAVEAVLSVVFYILGNFSMGTIFAMLAI
-525 GLSAMF
+525 L
-531 YIAHYFG
+531 
-538 SVNVAGVSAE
+538 
-548 VTLGEEPTH
+548 
-557 WFSFGTV
+557 TV
-564 FAVLFILTLINAVA
+564 INAFV
-578 LRPVSFWFQ
+578 LRPASFWFQ
-587 NTFLVVLEN
+587 NSLLVWLEE
-596 AYLKT
+596 AYLTT
-601 LRIALTSWRPFVMFG
+601 LRIALTTWRPFVIFG
-616 GTVVLLFASF
+616 FTVVLLFASF
-626 IIVGIVGPKVEFF
+626 ILTGIVGPQVEFF
-639 PNSEPKYINV
+639 PANDPKYINI
-649 FIEAAPGTDIEKTN
+649 FIEAASGTDIEKTN
-663 EHVLKIEEEVQ
+663 ETVLDIEAEVE
-674 EIIDPYRVCVNSV
+674 EIIEPYRASVNSV
-687 VTNIGE
+687 VTNIGD
-693 GSADPMD
+693 GSSDPMD

-716 FKEFVDREGIKSS
+716 FKEWVKREGISSS
-729 DVMKALSANLTKRA
+729 DVMKALSEKLKKRP
-743 GIITNVQK
+743 GIVMNVQK
-751 NNEGPPVGK
+751 NREGPPAGK

-766 SGEDF
+766 SGEKF
-771 EVLIA
+771 EELIA
-776 VTEKLKA
+776 IAEKLKSDIA
-783 EVAARNIPGVEGL
+783 DKNIPGVEGL

-801 TGKPEIM
+801 TGKPELI

-815 ARMFGLSTAQIGG
+815 ARMFGLSTSQIGA
-828 TLRTALFGKEVSK
+828 TLRTALFGKEISK

-846 DEYPIML
+846 DDYPIML
-853 KLKDDYRYEVSSLL
+853 KLKDDYRYDVSSLL
-867 NQRIT
+867 NQKIT

-879 KIKQIPISSVADISF
+879 KIKQVPISSVADISF
-894 TSSYGAVKRRDQDR
+894 SSSYGAVKRTDQDR
-908 TITIWSNVIEG
+908 TITVWSNVIEG
-919 YNATEINAQIQEE
+919 YNATEINAQIKEN
-932 FGTYELPEGYAIRFT
+932 FGDYKMPEGYALKFT

-959 LSKAFMIAIA
+959 LGKAFMIAIA
-969 LIILILV
+969 LIVLILV

-985 VIIVGSVAF
+985 LIIVGSVAF

-1002 IIIFGDTISVIM
+1002 IIVFGDAISVIM

-1040 RERKR
+1040 RARRRE
-1045 AELGMPEG
+1045 ELGMPEG
-1053 STLPLNE
+1053 STLPLDQ

-1089 LATGMNINFYTFL
+1089 LATGMNINFYTLF
-1102 SDLNPD
+1102 SELNPH

-1130 TFATFL
+1130 SFATFL
-1136 TLVIVP
+1136 TLVVVP
-1142 IMYLLVERIKIAFV
+1142 VMYLLVERIKIAFD
-1156 KPEVPETV
+1156 KPEIPEPTKT
-1164 EA
+1164 

>member
-1 MSNETQDKK
+1 M
-10 GVIKEFGLSSLSLR
+10 
-24 NSTSVLILTF
+24 
-34 LIICGG
+34 
-40 ILAYSTMP
+40 AYSTMP

-80 QLEKEIKPLKG
+80 QIEKQIKPLKG
-91 INELTS
+91 INELKS

-109 FNTDVPVE
+109 FNTDVPVD

-138 DMDPIVMDIN
+138 DIDPIVMEIN
-148 MSEMPVMNINLSGD
+148 MSEMPVLNINLSGD

-167 LKDYAELL
+167 LKDYAEML
-175 QDKMEVIPEL
+175 QDKMEVIPEV

-193 LTREINI
+193 LEREINI
-200 NVDIHK
+200 NVDVHK
-206 MELVQVSFGDIESAI
+206 MEQVEVSFNDIENAI
-221 GYENTSISG
+221 GYENMSISG

-245 GEFKNMDEI
+245 GEYTNMDQI

-260 AEFGNIIYLRDIAT
+260 AEFGNIIYLRDIAS

-289 GDPVVSLDI
+289 GDPVVSLDVV
-298 IKKSGENLLNA
+298 KKSGENLLNA
-309 TDEVFAILAEAKEN
+309 TDQVFAILADAQKH
-323 RFPSDLN
+323 RFPSDLKV
-330 ITITNDQSD
+330 TITNDQSD

-385 SFTVLGS
+385 SFTILGA

-426 YSSGMSRRDAARYGV
+426 YSNGMSKRDAARYGV

-456 AAFTPLLFWD
+456 AAFAPLLFWD
-466 SIMGEFMKYLPITLI
+466 SIMGEFMKFLPITLI
-481 AVLGSSLFVGLII
+481 AVLGSSLFVGLVI

-500 LFMKKEDSKAGINW
+500 LFMKKEDSKAGVNW
-514 KSLIIT
+514 KSLLIT
-520 LAIEA
+520 VGIEVLLSVAFYVSGNFSLGTIFAMLAI
-525 GLSAMF
+525 L
-531 YIAHYFG
+531 
-538 SVNVAGVSAE
+538 
-548 VTLGEEPTH
+548 
-557 WFSFGTV
+557 TV
-564 FAVLFILTLINAVA
+564 INAFV

-587 NTFLVVLEN
+587 NTLLVWVEN
-596 AYLKT
+596 AYLNT
-601 LRIALTSWRPFVMFG
+601 LRWSLSTWKPFALFAF
-616 GTVVLLFASF
+616 TVILMFASF
-626 IIVGIVGPKVEFF
+626 MITGMIGPQVEFF
-639 PNSEPKYINV
+639 PANDPKYINIFV
-649 FIEAAPGTDIEKTN
+649 EAASGTDIEKTN
-663 EHVLKIEEEVQ
+663 QTVLDIEAEVEQ
-674 EIIDPYRVCVNSV
+674 IIDPYRPAVNSV
-687 VTNIGE
+687 VTNIGD
-693 GSADPMD
+693 GSSDPMD

-716 FKEFVDREGIKSS
+716 FKEWEKREGISSS
-729 DVMKALSANLTKRA
+729 DVMKALSENLTKRP
-743 GIITNVQK
+743 GIIMNVQK
-751 NNEGPPVGK
+751 NREGPPAGK

-766 SGEDF
+766 SGEEF
-771 EVLIA
+771 EDLIA
-776 VTEKLKA
+776 LAEKIKA
-783 EVAARNIPGVEGL
+783 DVAAQNIPGVEGL

-801 TGKPEIM
+801 TGKPELM

-828 TLRTALFGKEVSK
+828 TLRTALFGKEISK
-841 FKDGE
+841 FKEGE

-853 KLKDDYRYEVSSLL
+853 KLKDDYRYDVSSLL
-867 NQRIT
+867 NQKIT

-879 KIKQIPISSVADISF
+879 KIKQIPISSVADVSF
-894 TSSYGAVKRRDQDR
+894 SSSYGSVKRRDQDR

-919 YNATEINAQIQEE
+919 YNATEINAQIKEE
-932 FGTYELPEGYAIRFT
+932 FENYPMPEGYSVRFT

-959 LSKAFMIAIA
+959 LGKAFMIAIA
-969 LIILILV
+969 LIVLILV

-985 VIIVGSVAF
+985 LIIVGSVAF

-1002 IIIFGDTISVIM
+1002 IIAFGDTISVIM

-1040 RERKR
+1040 RARKR
-1045 AELGMPEG
+1045 EELGMREG
-1053 STLPLNE
+1053 SVLPLNE
-1060 AIDCI
+1060 AIECI

-1089 LATGMNINFYTFL
+1089 LATGMNINFYTLF
-1102 SDLNPD
+1102 SELNPH

-1130 TFATFL
+1130 SFATFL
-1136 TLVIVP
+1136 TLIVVP
-1142 IMYLLVERIKIAFV
+1142 VMYLLVERIKIAFV
-1156 KPEVPETV
+1156 KPELPE
-1164 EA
+1164 